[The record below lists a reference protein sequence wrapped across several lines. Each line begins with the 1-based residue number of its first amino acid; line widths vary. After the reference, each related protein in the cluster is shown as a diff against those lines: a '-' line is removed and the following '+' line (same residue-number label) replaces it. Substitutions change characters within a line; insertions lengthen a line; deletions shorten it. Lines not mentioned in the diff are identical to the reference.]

1 MLDNKKLMKELASIY
16 ASSNK
21 AKNSIVSELAKIDE
35 KYKKLA
41 EQEKAK
47 LNEML
52 KNIEVQLGY
61 YGTLLDLNNDGTGEV
76 ADAILA
82 AESKEES
89 KEEEPTIQDTIFPEN
104 NEPEEPEKQEEAK
117 EAEVNTDAVV
127 TEDAPQ
133 PEQKKKGLTQE
144 DIVEKL
150 EAAGFKNIEALNGT
164 EDVKI
169 ASENA
174 PSEQAVEDI
183 PELNS
188 PDWDEPNGEQK
199 LDENGWPV
207 W

>member
-61 YGTLLDLNNDGTGEV
+61 YGTLLDLNNVGTGEV
-76 ADAILA
+76 TDAILA
-82 AESKEES
+82 DEPKEEP
-89 KEEEPTIQDTIFPEN
+89 KEEEEPVVQDTIFPEN
-104 NEPEEPEKQEEAK
+104 NEPEEQETETMENDPFSAETTEESETVSPVVEEKNE
-117 EAEVNTDAVV
+117 DAV
-127 TEDAPQ
+127 
-133 PEQKKKGLTQE
+133 
-144 DIVEKL
+144 I
-150 EAAGFKNIEALNGT
+150 
-164 EDVKI
+164 
-169 ASENA
+169 
-174 PSEQAVEDI
+174 EDI
-183 PELNS
+183 PAVGEA
-188 PDWDEPNGEQK
+188 DWGSIGDGQK
-199 LDENGWPV
+199 LDENGWPQ

>member
-1 MLDNKKLMKELASIY
+1 MVTEKLAKEFEKIRISLAKSKKLILADID
-16 ASSNK
+16 
-21 AKNSIVSELAKIDE
+21 KIDE
-35 KYKKLA
+35 KYRRLAQEEKKNLT
-41 EQEKAK
+41 ESLGI
-47 LNEML
+47 LNEQLKYYDNML
-52 KNIEVQLGY
+52 
-61 YGTLLDLNNDGTGEV
+61 DGVSENTE
-76 ADAILA
+76 DTY
-82 AESKEES
+82 EEEQ
-89 KEEEPTIQDTIFPEN
+89 KPEEEPKIQDTIFPEN
-104 NEPEEPEKQEEAK
+104 NEPEESEKQEEAK
-117 EAEVNTDAVV
+117 EAEVNTDSVI

-164 EDVKI
+164 EDVKT

-188 PDWDEPNGEQK
+188 PDWGESNGEQK